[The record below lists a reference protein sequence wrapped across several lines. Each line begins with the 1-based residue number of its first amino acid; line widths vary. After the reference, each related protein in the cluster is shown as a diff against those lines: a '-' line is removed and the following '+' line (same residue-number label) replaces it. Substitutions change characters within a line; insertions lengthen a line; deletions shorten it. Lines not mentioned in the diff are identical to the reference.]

1 MAIVISRGEAVVV
14 LEGVDEV
21 ESASCTVVSAACR
34 VNVGCEEQLN
44 GIDRVEVD
52 VVQIQ
57 DLVELDALVVN
68 GG

>member
-21 ESASCTVVSAACR
+21 ESASCTVVGAACG
-34 VNVGCEEQLN
+34 VDVGCEEQLN
-44 GIDRVEVD
+44 GVDGVEVD

>member
-21 ESASCTVVSAACR
+21 ESASCTVVGAACR

-44 GIDRVEVD
+44 SVDGVEVD
-52 VVQIQ
+52 IVQIQ
-57 DLVELDALVVN
+57 DLVKLDALMVN